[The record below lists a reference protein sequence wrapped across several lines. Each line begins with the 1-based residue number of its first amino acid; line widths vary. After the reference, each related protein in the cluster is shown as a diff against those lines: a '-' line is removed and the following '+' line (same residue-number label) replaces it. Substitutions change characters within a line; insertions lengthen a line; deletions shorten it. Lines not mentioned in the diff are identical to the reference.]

1 MRGNPNPTCTREC
14 RFQYGPEFATS
25 MAYSKVYDKEG
36 KLVSTDPNIVSGAV
50 DCLVCGKHWTYNSRY
65 GTTKFEEWQAHTK
78 VNNG

>member
-1 MRGNPNPTCTREC
+1 
-14 RFQYGPEFATS
+14 

-36 KLVSTDPNIVSGAV
+36 KLVSSDPNIVSGAV